1 MKRELAVI
9 MLILIFLIIIILHSF
24 SFLLYYHGNQR
35 QFSHSSNSKEIR
47 NIYNLTVYEVSFAT
61 PYDRNTTLFEGV
73 PSHVYFIPVKTGFFI
88 LNVTTAIVVPPSV
101 YHCLL
106 LVTTSGPMNLAN
118 RQLCSC
124 QGCVYAINISNG
136 EIVWFQKFNNQ
147 IMTQP
152 IVINC
157 IVIIGL
163 GNNIF
168 QNCHV
173 RGTGDNAIIALN
185 ATNGEILWEYKTLG
199 EDMPTPTFYN
209 GKIIEAN
216 GNGQVFAL
224 NLQGEVCWCKN
235 ITSYDSMSSPL
246 LVNGVVYFGSANPYI
261 FWAINAANG
270 NIIWYVN
277 FSSIYSSLGGL
288 DDSSPAY
295 CNGIIVSAYTIKV
308 NCSIKEILFAVN
320 ATNGKILWCIDEG
333 CTKIPP
339 NLESPPPTIFNGVV
353 YHDSP
358 VGILYAVN
366 LTSGKIIWAFK
377 TGFTV
382 DNPEIYE
389 GKIIIQNASGYLFVL
404 SYQGNLL
411 KGFQTPVMP
420 GPGNMLLTCNSLILV
435 GVNGIV
441 DSLPLYCLT

>member
-1 MKRELAVI
+1 
-9 MLILIFLIIIILHSF
+9 
-24 SFLLYYHGNQR
+24 
-35 QFSHSSNSKEIR
+35 
-47 NIYNLTVYEVSFAT
+47 
-61 PYDRNTTLFEGV
+61 
-73 PSHVYFIPVKTGFFI
+73 
-88 LNVTTAIVVPPSV
+88 
-101 YHCLL
+101 
-106 LVTTSGPMNLAN
+106 
-118 RQLCSC
+118 
-124 QGCVYAINISNG
+124 
-136 EIVWFQKFNNQ
+136 
-147 IMTQP
+147 
-152 IVINC
+152 
-157 IVIIGL
+157 
-163 GNNIF
+163 
-168 QNCHV
+168 
-173 RGTGDNAIIALN
+173 
-185 ATNGEILWEYKTLG
+185 
-199 EDMPTPTFYN
+199 
-209 GKIIEAN
+209 
-216 GNGQVFAL
+216 
-224 NLQGEVCWCKN
+224 
-235 ITSYDSMSSPL
+235 
-246 LVNGVVYFGSANPYI
+246 
-261 FWAINAANG
+261 
-270 NIIWYVN
+270 
-277 FSSIYSSLGGL
+277 
-288 DDSSPAY
+288 AY
-295 CNGIIVSAYTIKV
+295 CNGIIVSAYTIKTNV
-308 NCSIKEILFAVN
+308 SIKEILFAVN